1 MTCEALLA
9 LPGVVQELE
18 VVVEEKK
25 GEASDQNW
33 DILAEFS
40 ILQKFR
46 RLPFPNYIYMFEL
59 TFLSP
64 SSLPFWTPL
73 PCQ

>member
-40 ILQKFR
+40 ILQEVSQAPISQ
-46 RLPFPNYIYMFEL
+46 LYIYV
-59 TFLSP
+59 
-64 SSLPFWTPL
+64 
-73 PCQ
+73 

>member
-25 GEASDQNW
+25 GEASHQTWN
-33 DILAEFS
+33 
-40 ILQKFR
+40 ILQLYLNIFV
-46 RLPFPNYIYMFEL
+46 YI
-59 TFLSP
+59 
-64 SSLPFWTPL
+64 
-73 PCQ
+73 